1 MLDITWLQLGERL
14 SGYSTGTKTSSLGL
28 ESVVKV
34 RPRLRLRWRD
44 DLAEQGQIGERT
56 LEITSLELGAEAV
69 PVPSVPV
76 ASYAVSPADCVSWDR
91 QQE

>member
-1 MLDITWLQLGERL
+1 MGCFTGVASIQL
-14 SGYSTGTKTSSLGL
+14 
-28 ESVVKV
+28 V
-34 RPRLRLRWRD
+34 R
-44 DLAEQGQIGERT
+44 EQGQIGERT